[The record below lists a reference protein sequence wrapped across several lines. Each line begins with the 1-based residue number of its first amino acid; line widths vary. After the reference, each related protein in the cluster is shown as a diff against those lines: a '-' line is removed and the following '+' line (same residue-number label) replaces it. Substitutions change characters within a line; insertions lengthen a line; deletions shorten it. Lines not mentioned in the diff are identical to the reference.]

1 MLTEG
6 LRRQQKG
13 GENLC
18 IGDEKNKKTHGDGDY
33 GDGDD
38 KVGDDNSYDDGDKNI
53 IIWCM
58 NTDSSVA
65 LRSVMLNVMISLL
78 LIKLPLIAEMEA
90 NVTLCY

>member
-13 GENLC
+13 GGNLC
-18 IGDEKNKKTHGDGDY
+18 IGDEKNKKTH

-78 LIKLPLIAEMEA
+78 LIKLPLIAGMEA